1 MSNSKAA
8 RSVQEKMTITLLV
21 VVAVLGVLSFVTLQ
35 NVVAPAFDKLELDEA
50 RTNLIRA
57 QRAIRNDL
65 DNLSAIAGDW
75 GLWDDAY
82 DYVRGEYE
90 YFEESNLDRPTL
102 TNLDLNLLAVYAAD
116 GSLVWG
122 RVENAD
128 SELGIDSLQVLDPGT
143 ETADYLITHTEL
155 DAHTDGLLSTAL
167 GPMLISSWPV
177 IRSDGQGPIAGTMI
191 MGQLLDDK
199 RMASLQER
207 TEVQLHWQTIDS
219 DTFAEPYF
227 AVPLNMRG
235 NSSMRY
241 ETTTDTIHSSGLL
254 VDLFNKPLMILQVST
269 PRNISALGKS
279 TVNGALLFLAVA
291 GVIVAVVAGLLLRQ
305 IIVLP
310 LEGLASHITGIRKS
324 GDLSQRLNE
333 SRNDE
338 IGSLARQFDNLT
350 MEVHDARMQ
359 LLDQSFKAGKADAAA
374 EVMHNIRNAM
384 TPLVNGLDRLA
395 KNFTAT
401 TTLRVGQATDE
412 LGDPECD
419 ASRREK
425 LLMYIK
431 SAFAHIQATNEDAV
445 ENLAIA
451 TKQAH
456 QVEAILADQAKHA
469 RVKPILEDFDLGNLI
484 EEAALVLPK
493 SDDTEVDLLMQ
504 PELSNF
510 RVRGHRVG
518 VLQVLGNVMLNAFE
532 SIERMDEHSGKIS
545 VSASNEIVADKKL
558 VRLTI
563 KDSGCGFDDNVSKE
577 IFRRGFSS
585 KDGHLSGLGLHW
597 CANALAT
604 MDGGIQAESSGPG
617 LGAEFHVLL
626 PAA

>member
-1 MSNSKAA
+1 
-8 RSVQEKMTITLLV
+8 MTITLLV
-21 VVAVLGVLSFVTLQ
+21 VVAVLAALSFVTLQ
-35 NVVAPAFDKLELDEA
+35 KVVVPAFDKLELDDA
-50 RTNLIRA
+50 RTDLVRA
-57 QRAIRNDL
+57 QRAIQNDL
-65 DNLSAIAGDW
+65 DNLSAITGDW

-82 DYVRGEYE
+82 DYVTGEYP
-90 YFEESNLDRPTL
+90 YFEESNLVRPTL
-102 TNLDLNLLAVYAAD
+102 SNLDLNLLAVYD
-116 GSLVWG
+116 GDASLVWG

-128 SELGIDSLQVLDPGT
+128 AVLGIESLQVLDPGT
-143 ETADYLITHTEL
+143 ETAEYLIIHSEL
-155 DAHTDGLLSTAL
+155 DAHADGLISTAL

-177 IRSDGQGPIAGTMI
+177 TRSDGTGPIAGTMI
-191 MGQLLDDK
+191 MGQLLDQD
-199 RMASLQER
+199 RRDNLRQR
-207 TEVQLHWQTIDS
+207 TEVQLNWQMIDT
-219 DTFAEPYF
+219 DTTVEPYF
-227 AVPLNMRG
+227 AVPLNIPG
-235 NSSMRY
+235 NSSIRH
-241 ETTTDTIHSSGLL
+241 ETTINTINSSGLL
-254 VDLFNKPLMILQVST
+254 VDLFNKPLVILQVAS

-291 GVIVAVVAGLLLRQ
+291 GVIVAIVAGFLLRRM
-305 IIVLP
+305 IVLP
-310 LEGLASHITGIRKS
+310 LEGLASHITDIRKS

-338 IGSLARQFDNLT
+338 IGSLARQFDKMT
-350 MEVHDARMQ
+350 AEVHDARMQ

-395 KNFTAT
+395 RNFTAT
-401 TTLRVGQATDE
+401 TSLRVEQATDE
-412 LGDPECD
+412 LGDPECEED
-419 ASRREK
+419 RREK
-425 LLMYIK
+425 LLMYVK

-445 ENLAIA
+445 ENLVIS

-469 RVKPILEDFDLGNLI
+469 RVAPILEDFDLGNLI
-484 EEAALVLPK
+484 DEAILVLPK
-493 SDDTEVDLLMQ
+493 SDGTAIDLMMQ
-504 PELSNF
+504 DELNNF

-532 SIERMDEHSGKIS
+532 SIERTEEHSGKIA
-545 VSASNEIVADKKL
+545 VSAATETVDDKQL

-563 KDSGCGFDDNVSKE
+563 KDSGCGFDDDVSKE

-585 KDGHLSGLGLHW
+585 KDGHMSGLGLHW
-597 CANALAT
+597 CANALAN

-617 LGAEFHVLL
+617 HGAEFHVLL

>member
-1 MSNSKAA
+1 MSNTSATK
-8 RSVQEKMTITLLV
+8 SVQEKMTITLLV
-21 VVAVLGVLSFVTLQ
+21 VVTALALLSFVTLQ
-35 NVVAPAFDKLELDEA
+35 KVVAPAFDKLELDHA
-50 RTNLIRA
+50 RTDLVRA
-57 QRAIRNDL
+57 QRAIQNDL
-65 DNLSAIAGDW
+65 DNLSAITGDW

-82 DYVRGEYE
+82 DYVTGEYP
-90 YFEESNLDRPTL
+90 YFEESNLVRPTL
-102 TNLDLNLLAVYAAD
+102 SNLDLNLLAVYDAD
-116 GSLVWG
+116 ASIVWG
-122 RVENAD
+122 RVEHAD
-128 SELGIDSLQVLDPGT
+128 AILGIESLQVLDPGT
-143 ETADYLITHTEL
+143 ETAEYLITHTEL
-155 DAHTDGLLSTAL
+155 DAHTDGLIGTAL

-177 IRSDGQGPIAGTMI
+177 TRSDGTGPIAGTMI
-191 MGQLLDDK
+191 MGQLLDQD
-199 RMASLQER
+199 RRDSLRQR
-207 TEVQLHWQTIDS
+207 TEVQLSWQTIDT
-219 DTFAEPYF
+219 DTIVEPYF
-227 AVPLNMRG
+227 AVSLNMPG
-235 NSSMRY
+235 SSSIRH
-241 ETTTDTIHSSGLL
+241 ETTTNTINSTGLL
-254 VDLFNKPLMILQVST
+254 VDLFNEPLVILQVASA
-269 PRNISALGKS
+269 RNISALGKS

-291 GVIVAVVAGLLLRQ
+291 GVIVAVVAGFLLRRL
-305 IIVLP
+305 IVLP
-310 LEGLASHITGIRKS
+310 LEGLANHITGIRKS

-338 IGSLARQFDNLT
+338 IGSLARQFDKLT

-401 TTLRVGQATDE
+401 TTLRVVQATDE
-412 LGDPECD
+412 LGDPDCAED
-419 ASRREK
+419 RREK
-425 LLMYIK
+425 LVTYVQ
-431 SAFAHIQATNEDAV
+431 SAFAHVQATNEDAV

-469 RVKPILEDFDLGNLI
+469 RVKPILEDFDLGKLI
-484 EEAALVLPK
+484 EEAALVIPK
-493 SDDTEVDLLMQ
+493 SDDTNIDLLME
-504 PELSNF
+504 PELNNF

-532 SIERMDEHSGKIS
+532 SIERTDETCGNIA
-545 VSASNEIVADKKL
+545 VSATNETIEDKQL
-558 VRLTI
+558 IRLTI
-563 KDSGCGFDDNVSKE
+563 KDNGCGFDDAVRKE

-585 KDGHLSGLGLHW
+585 KDGHMSGLGLHW

-617 LGAEFHVLL
+617 LGAEIHVLL

>member
-1 MSNSKAA
+1 
-8 RSVQEKMTITLLV
+8 MTITLLV
-21 VVAVLGVLSFVTLQ
+21 VVAVLAVLSFGTLQ
-35 NVVAPAFDKLELDEA
+35 KVVAPAFDKLELDDA
-50 RTNLIRA
+50 RTNLVRA
-57 QRAIRNDL
+57 HRAIQNDL
-65 DNLSAIAGDW
+65 DNLNAIVGDW
-75 GLWDDAY
+75 APWDDAY
-82 DYVRGEYE
+82 DYVTGEYA
-90 YFEESNLDRPTL
+90 YFEESNLNRPTL
-102 TNLDLNLLAVYAAD
+102 ANLDLNLLAVYDAD
-116 GSLVWG
+116 ASLVWG
-122 RVENAD
+122 RVKHAD
-128 SELGIDSLQVLDPGT
+128 TDLGIEALQVLDPGT
-143 ETADYLITHTEL
+143 ETADFLITHTEL
-155 DAHTDGLLSTAL
+155 DAQTDGLVNTAL

-177 IRSDGQGPIAGTMI
+177 TTSDNTGPIAGTII

-207 TEVQLHWQTIDS
+207 TEVQLQWQTIDS
-219 DTFAEPYF
+219 DTSTVPYF
-227 AVPLNMRG
+227 AVPLNMPG
-235 NSSMRY
+235 NASMRY
-241 ETTTDTIHSSGLL
+241 ETTENTINSSGLL

-291 GVIVAVVAGLLLRQ
+291 GVIVAVVAGMLLRH

-310 LEGLASHITGIRKS
+310 LEGLASHITAIRKS
-324 GDLSQRLNE
+324 GDLSQRLNQ

-412 LGDPECD
+412 LGDPD
-419 ASRREK
+419 ADESRREK
-425 LLMYIK
+425 LLMYVK

-484 EEAALVLPK
+484 EEAVLVLPK
-493 SDDTEVDLLMQ
+493 SDETEVDLLMQ
-504 PELSNF
+504 PELNDF

-532 SIERMDEHSGKIS
+532 SIERTDEHSGNIA
-545 VSASNEIVADKKL
+545 VSATNETVADKKL

-563 KDSGCGFDDNVSKE
+563 KDSGCGFDDKVSKE

-585 KDGHLSGLGLHW
+585 KDGHMSGLGLHW

>member
-1 MSNSKAA
+1 
-8 RSVQEKMTITLLV
+8 MTMTLLV
-21 VVAVLGVLSFVTLQ
+21 VVTALALLSFGTLQ
-35 NVVAPAFDKLELDEA
+35 KVVAPAFDKLELDDA
-50 RTNLIRA
+50 RTNLVRA
-57 QRAIRNDL
+57 HRAIQNDL
-65 DNLSAIAGDW
+65 DNLNAIVGDW
-75 GLWDDAY
+75 APWDDAY
-82 DYVRGEYE
+82 DFVRGEYA
-90 YFEESNLDRPTL
+90 YFEESNLNRPTL
-102 TNLDLNLLAVYAAD
+102 DNLDLNLLAIYDAD
-116 GSLVWG
+116 ASLVWG
-122 RVENAD
+122 RVQHAD
-128 SELGIDSLQVLDPGT
+128 ADLGIESLQVLDPGA
-143 ETADYLITHTEL
+143 ESADFLITHTEL
-155 DAHTDGLLSTAL
+155 DAQTDGMISTAL

-177 IRSDGQGPIAGTMI
+177 TTSENTGPIAGTII
-191 MGQLLDDK
+191 MGQLLDQE
-199 RMASLQER
+199 RMDSLRER
-207 TEVQLHWQTIDS
+207 TEVQLSWQTIDTDSAS
-219 DTFAEPYF
+219 DPYF
-227 AVPLNMRG
+227 AVPLNLSG
-235 NSSMRY
+235 NSSMRH
-241 ETTTDTIHSSGLL
+241 ETTADSINSSGLL
-254 VDLFNKPLMILQVST
+254 VDLFNKPLMILQVSS

-291 GVIVAVVAGLLLRQ
+291 GVIVAIVAGLLLRRM
-305 IIVLP
+305 IVLP

-324 GDLSQRLNE
+324 GDLSQRLDE

-338 IGSLARQFDNLT
+338 IGSLARQFDKLT
-350 MEVHDARMQ
+350 AEVHDARMQ

-412 LGDPECD
+412 LGDPDCAED
-419 ASRREK
+419 RREK
-425 LLMYIK
+425 LVTYVQ
-431 SAFAHIQATNEDAV
+431 SAFAHVQATNEDAV

-469 RVKPILEDFDLGNLI
+469 RVKPILEDFDLGKLI
-484 EEAALVLPK
+484 EEAALVIPK
-493 SDDTEVDLLMQ
+493 SDDTDIDLLME
-504 PELSNF
+504 PELNNF

-532 SIERMDEHSGKIS
+532 SIERTDETCGNIA
-545 VSASNEIVADKKL
+545 VSATNETIEDKQL

-563 KDSGCGFDDNVSKE
+563 KDNGCGFDDAVRKE

-585 KDGHLSGLGLHW
+585 KDGHMSGLGLHW

-617 LGAEFHVLL
+617 LGAEIHVLL